1 MLRQSKPVRASYVR
15 EVMDLGGDIELRS
28 QIWML
33 RQDEHVRESYAR
45 DVLEPRLEDSHESGA
60 VQP

>member
-1 MLRQSKPVRASYVR
+1 VR